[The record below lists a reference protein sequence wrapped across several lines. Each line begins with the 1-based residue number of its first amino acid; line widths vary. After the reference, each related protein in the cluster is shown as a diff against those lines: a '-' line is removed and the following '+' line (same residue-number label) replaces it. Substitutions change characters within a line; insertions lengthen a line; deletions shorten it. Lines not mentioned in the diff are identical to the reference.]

1 MGRRNWGFKVDEAE
15 IGVVENVGDVGE
27 KRAPALAV
35 GWVARGS
42 SSGGRGAHR
51 LMRNHVATD
60 SKADLG
66 KFVRIRN
73 NDGGSAVPVGASD
86 KCRA

>member
-1 MGRRNWGFKVDEAE
+1 
-15 IGVVENVGDVGE
+15 
-27 KRAPALAV
+27 
-35 GWVARGS
+35 
-42 SSGGRGAHR
+42 
-51 LMRNHVATD
+51 MRNHVATD